1 VADPARNLVLR
12 RNALDN
18 GLSPASL
25 HRLTSFE
32 MKLIRGLYNLTSPL
46 HASAVTIGNFDGVHR
61 GHQLV
66 IRQLKRVAATAG
78 LPTVVII
85 FEPQPI
91 EFFAPDKAP
100 KRLARFREKIAYLK
114 TQKID
119 FLLCLRFDAQL
130 AALEAEDFVQ
140 RILVDS
146 LNTRHLVI
154 GDDFHFGR
162 NRQGNF
168 DFLRQ
173 NSARFGFQV
182 DETET
187 LLQDG
192 ERVSSTRVRECI
204 LRDDFDGAAELLG
217 RPYSLSGRIAH
228 GKKLGR
234 QLGFPTINIKMGDK
248 TLIVKGI
255 FAVQVKGIDNRPLRG
270 VASIGTR
277 PTVNGVDTILEVYIL
292 DFDRDVYGYRVVV
305 EFLHKIRNEE
315 KFDSLEELSAH
326 IAQDTDKA
334 RAFFDRKDSTI

>member
-1 VADPARNLVLR
+1 
-12 RNALDN
+12 
-18 GLSPASL
+18 
-25 HRLTSFE
+25 
-32 MKLIRGLYNLTSPL
+32 MKLIRGLYNLTQPL

-66 IRQLKRVAATAG
+66 IEQLKRVAQAAD

-114 TQKID
+114 AQRID
-119 FLLCLRFDAQL
+119 YLLCLNFNSSL
-130 AALEAEDFVQ
+130 AELSAEEFVQ
-140 RILVDS
+140 RILIDR

-162 NRQGNF
+162 NRAGNF
-168 DFLRQ
+168 GFLQQ
-173 NSARFGFQV
+173 NSERFGFRV

-187 LLQDG
+187 LVHG
-192 ERVSSTRVRECI
+192 GARVSSTRVRECI
-204 LRDDFDGAAELLG
+204 HNEDFEGARELLG
-217 RPYSLSGRIAH
+217 RPYSLSGRVAH

-234 QLGFPTINIKMGDK
+234 QLGYPTINIKMGDK

-255 FAVQVKGIDNRPLRG
+255 FAVQVKGIDNCPLQG

-292 DFDRDVYGYRVVV
+292 DFNRDVYGYRVVV

-315 KFDSLEELSAH
+315 KFDSLEELTTH
-326 IAQDTDKA
+326 IERDIERAK
-334 RAFFDRKDSTI
+334 AFFNRKD

>member
-1 VADPARNLVLR
+1 
-12 RNALDN
+12 
-18 GLSPASL
+18 
-25 HRLTSFE
+25 
-32 MKLIRGLYNLTSPL
+32 MKLIRGLYNLTRPL
-46 HASAVTIGNFDGVHR
+46 AASAVTIGNFDGVHR
-61 GHQLV
+61 GHQQV
-66 IRQLKRVAATAG
+66 ISQLQRVARAAS

-91 EFFAPDKAP
+91 EYFAPDKSP

-114 TQKID
+114 AQQID
-119 FLLCLRFDAQL
+119 YLLCLRFNQEL
-130 AALEAEDFVQ
+130 ASQSAEDFVQ
-140 RILVDS
+140 RILIDG
-146 LNTRHLVI
+146 LNTKHLVI

-168 DFLRQ
+168 QFLQ
-173 NSARFGFQV
+173 QHSERFGFIV

-187 LLQDG
+187 LIIDD
-192 ERVSSTRVRECI
+192 ERVSSTRVRQCI
-204 LRDDFDGAAELLG
+204 QQDDFDKAAELLG

-234 QLGFPTINIKMGDK
+234 KLGYPTINIKMGDK

-255 FAVQVKGIDNRPLRG
+255 FAVIVKGIDNRVLQG

-292 DFDRDVYGYRVVV
+292 DFDQDIYGYSVVV

-315 KFDSLEELSAH
+315 KFDSLQELTAW
-326 IAQDTDKA
+326 IAQDTEKA
-334 RAFFDRKDSTI
+334 RAVFKTR

>member
-1 VADPARNLVLR
+1 
-12 RNALDN
+12 
-18 GLSPASL
+18 
-25 HRLTSFE
+25 
-32 MKLIRGLYNLTSPL
+32 MKLIRGLYNLARPL
-46 HASAVTIGNFDGVHR
+46 HSSAVTIGNFDGVHR

-66 IRQLKRVAATAG
+66 IEQLQRIARATG

-91 EFFAPDKAP
+91 EFFAPDRAP

-114 TQKID
+114 AQQID
-119 FLLCLRFDAQL
+119 YLLCLHFDEAL
-130 AALEAEDFVQ
+130 AELGAEDFVQ
-140 RILVDS
+140 RILVDK

-154 GDDFHFGR
+154 GDDFHFGK
-162 NRQGNF
+162 NRVGNF
-168 DFLRQ
+168 RFLQ
-173 NSARFGFQV
+173 DNSERFGFNV

-187 LLQDG
+187 LMHG
-192 ERVSSTRVRECI
+192 GSRVSSTRVRECI
-204 LRDDFDGAAELLG
+204 RNEDFSGAAELLG

-234 QLGFPTINIKMGDK
+234 ELGYPTINIKMGDK

-255 FAVQVKGIDNRPLRG
+255 FAVQVKGIDNRPLQG

-277 PTVNGVDTILEVYIL
+277 PTVNGIDTILEVYIL
-292 DFDRDVYGYRVVV
+292 DFNRDVYGYRVVV

-326 IAQDTDKA
+326 IAQDTEKA
-334 RAFFDRKDSTI
+334 KAFFNREI